1 MATITV
7 FFYLLPSFA
16 YSYKIVFSY
25 TLLSHIYINELLIS
39 GLHTHH
45 TGREHHELDILLF
58 HEVLDHISRVERVLT
73 APGGSLLLSGRSGV
87 GRRTTV
93 SLVAHMHQIEIF
105 TPHVSRNY
113 TVKHF
118 KADLKTV
125 SALAQCVCV
134 LRFTPAHVH
143 TQMHHVDV
151 HVHVCALCVRVLCV
165 HMGFMRFMGEGTNGS
180 IMYIYYVY
188 SIHTCSI
195 HTCICIQGKTVL
207 WVVYALM
214 YTMGELLSC
223 VPVSRTKQTNPC
235 ILCVL

>member
-134 LRFTPAHVH
+134 CCVLRLHMCTLKCTTWMYMYMCVH
-143 TQMHHVDV
+143 Y
-151 HVHVCALCVRVLCV
+151 VCVYYVCVYYVCIWDSCGSWEKVPMEVLCIY
-165 HMGFMRFMGEGTNGS
+165 
-180 IMYIYYVY
+180 IMYTVY
-188 SIHTCSI
+188 IH
-195 HTCICIQGKTVL
+195 
-207 WVVYALM
+207 VVYIHVSVYKGKQCCGWFM
-214 YTMGELLSC
+214 HSC
-223 VPVSRTKQTNPC
+223 TQWESS
-235 ILCVL
+235 

>member
-1 MATITV
+1 M
-7 FFYLLPSFA
+7 
-16 YSYKIVFSY
+16 
-25 TLLSHIYINELLIS
+25 
-39 GLHTHH
+39 
-45 TGREHHELDILLF
+45 DILLF

-143 TQMHHVDV
+143 TKMHHVDV
-151 HVHVCALCVRVLCV
+151 HVQVRVLCV
-165 HMGFMRFMGEGTNGS
+165 HIWDSCGS
-180 IMYIYYVY
+180 WEKVPMEVLCIYIMYTVY
-188 SIHTCSI
+188 IHVSVYK
-195 HTCICIQGKTVL
+195 GKQCCG
-207 WVVYALM
+207 WCM
-214 YTMGELLSC
+214 HSC
-223 VPVSRTKQTNPC
+223 TQWESS
-235 ILCVL
+235 